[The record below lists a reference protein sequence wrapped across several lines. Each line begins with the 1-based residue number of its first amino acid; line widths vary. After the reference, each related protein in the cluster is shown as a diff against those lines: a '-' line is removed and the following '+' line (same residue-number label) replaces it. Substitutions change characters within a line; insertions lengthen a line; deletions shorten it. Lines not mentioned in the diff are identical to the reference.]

1 MPRKKRKDADLP
13 PAVLTARMILADS
26 RERRENSDLYRHAKL
41 VVERYEAGR
50 SIANADA
57 WLGQIMAG
65 MDVEYME

>member
-1 MPRKKRKDADLP
+1 MPSEKRKDEP
-13 PAVLTARMILADS
+13 PAVVTARMILANS
-26 RERRENSDLYRHAKL
+26 QQRRENSYIYRHAKL